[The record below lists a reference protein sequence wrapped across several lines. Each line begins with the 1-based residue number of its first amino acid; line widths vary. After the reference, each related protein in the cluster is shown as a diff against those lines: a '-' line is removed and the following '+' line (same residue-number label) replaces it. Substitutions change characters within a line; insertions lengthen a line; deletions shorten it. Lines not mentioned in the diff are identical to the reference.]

1 MNIYILTLQE
11 KGYVQLRKKSVT
23 ETKSVKEVM
32 INSMAEI
39 VNSRIMLN
47 LVR

>member
-1 MNIYILTLQE
+1 M
-11 KGYVQLRKKSVT
+11 KKNVT

-32 INSMAEI
+32 INSKAEI

>member
-1 MNIYILTLQE
+1 MGMSNYE
-11 KGYVQLRKKSVT
+11 KMVT
-23 ETKSVKEVM
+23 ETKSVKVIT
-32 INSMAEI
+32 INSKAEI